1 MLAHE
6 DKFQRVLIGLE
17 DSHASRTA
25 FDYALQLA
33 RHARAELHV
42 LCVGSIPGISSATI
56 DEVKHAQQ
64 QARTALRGLLEA
76 ARETAEAHGQPIV
89 TEVRFGH
96 TAEAI
101 LAYAAEYRVDLIVM
115 GKRRH
120 HVGSVAE
127 KVAREAPCPVLLAS
141 TTEVVHYRG
150 PRGHRRSEW
159 EIRKDTREKL
169 EGRAKMLRV
178 YVDEKDL
185 WQGVPLYEAIVRK
198 LRLLDV
204 AGATVFRGILG
215 YGAGHRIR
223 RGHLLGLVHDLPVLI
238 SAVDTE
244 EKVRGVLPVLNG
256 MVREGLVV
264 LSDVNVIKYTHTHH
278 ELEVHP
284 IPRRRSTD

>member
-1 MLAHE
+1 
-6 DKFQRVLIGLE
+6 
-17 DSHASRTA
+17 
-25 FDYALQLA
+25 
-33 RHARAELHV
+33 
-42 LCVGSIPGISSATI
+42 
-56 DEVKHAQQ
+56 
-64 QARTALRGLLEA
+64 
-76 ARETAEAHGQPIV
+76 
-89 TEVRFGH
+89 
-96 TAEAI
+96 
-101 LAYAAEYRVDLIVM
+101 M

-127 KVAREAPCPVLLAS
+127 TGAREAPGPVLRAS
-141 TTEVVHYRG
+141 TTEAGHYRG